1 MTTEVQAR
9 DTIVGY
15 LNLAWTTAH
24 PTVKIFYEN
33 TLKVDLD
40 AVGSSF
46 LRVRI
51 DFTDSMRQGIDQS
64 PFTASYGEVILQLFS
79 KDGQGTRDSLTK
91 FSYLR
96 GLMGYQDLPV
106 SGGGEVR
113 LDCPRPGR
121 KQSRNGWTS
130 QDLIVPFYFIQ

>member
-15 LNLAWTTAH
+15 LNPAWTTVH

-64 PFTASYGEVILQLFS
+64 PFTASYGEVVLQLFS

>member
-9 DTIVGY
+9 DTIIAY
-15 LNLAWTTAH
+15 LNPAWAVAH

-33 TLKVDLD
+33 TVKVDLD

-51 DFTDSMRQGIDQS
+51 DFTDSMRQGIDQT
-64 PFTASYGEVILQLFS
+64 PFTACYGEVILQLFS
-79 KDGQGTRDSLTK
+79 KDGHGTRDSLTK
-91 FSYLR
+91 LSYLR
-96 GLMGYQDLPV
+96 SLMAYQDLLV
-106 SGGGEVR
+106 SGGGKIK
-113 LDCPRPGR
+113 LDCPRPGK

>member
-9 DTIVGY
+9 DTIIAY
-15 LNLAWTTAH
+15 LNPAWAVAH

-33 TLKVDLD
+33 TVKVDLD
-40 AVGSSF
+40 AVGGSF

-51 DFTDSMRQGIDQS
+51 DFTDSMRQGIDQT
-64 PFTASYGEVILQLFS
+64 PFTACYGEVILQLFS
-79 KDGQGTRDSLTK
+79 KDGHGTRDSLTK
-91 FSYLR
+91 LSYLR
-96 GLMGYQDLPV
+96 GLMAYQDLLV
-106 SGGGEVR
+106 SGGGKIK
-113 LDCPRPGR
+113 LDCPRPGK